1 MNCNNSWCIN
11 NYFIINIEYPD
22 SVEYQCPRFSL
33 LSRSWTIRPSAAGRV
48 FLAKR
53 TRSWWIP
60 TRVRRAP
67 LAGGRMRSWQVP
79 SLVNETYMYIAWKN
93 ETFAI
98 VEKYSLFL
106 IHKNIQYILIHV
118 HTEHILQVLFC
129 KVISMDWPNVTANL
143 LFVVNTRQT
152 FR

>member
-11 NYFIINIEYPD
+11 NDFIINIECPD

-79 SLVNETYMYIAWKN
+79 SLVNETYMYIAFVIIEKN
-93 ETFAI
+93 
-98 VEKYSLFL
+98 SLSL
-106 IHKNIQYILIHV
+106 IHINIQYILIH
-118 HTEHILQVLFC
+118 TEHILKLLFC
-129 KVISMDWPNVTANL
+129 KVYLWID
-143 LFVVNTRQT
+143 QI
-152 FR
+152 FRLIRYLW

>member
-11 NYFIINIEYPD
+11 NDFIINIEYPD

-79 SLVNETYMYIAWKN
+79 SLVNETYMYIAFVIIEKN
-93 ETFAI
+93 
-98 VEKYSLFL
+98 SLSL
-106 IHKNIQYILIHV
+106 IHINIQYILIH
-118 HTEHILQVLFC
+118 TEHILKLLFC
-129 KVISMDWPNVTANL
+129 KVYLWID
-143 LFVVNTRQT
+143 QI
-152 FR
+152 FRLIRYLW

>member
-11 NYFIINIEYPD
+11 NDFIINIEYPD
-22 SVEYQCPRFSL
+22 SVEYQCPKFSL

-48 FLAKR
+48 FLVKR

-98 VEKYSLFL
+98 IEKYSLFFYPYKYTIMRIFDAL
-106 IHKNIQYILIHV
+106 MRLKKLYLR
-118 HTEHILQVLFC
+118 
-129 KVISMDWPNVTANL
+129 S
-143 LFVVNTRQT
+143 
-152 FR
+152 

>member
-11 NYFIINIEYPD
+11 NDFIINIEYPD

-60 TRVRRAP
+60 TRVRRVL

-79 SLVNETYMYIAWKN
+79 SLVNETYMYIAFVIIEKN
-93 ETFAI
+93 
-98 VEKYSLFL
+98 SLSL
-106 IHKNIQYILIHV
+106 IHINIQYILIH
-118 HTEHILQVLFC
+118 TEHILKLLFC
-129 KVISMDWPNVTANL
+129 KVYLWIH
-143 LFVVNTRQT
+143 QI
-152 FR
+152 FRLIRYLW

>member
-11 NYFIINIEYPD
+11 NDFIINIEYPD

-33 LSRSWTIRPSAAGRV
+33 LSRNWTIRPSAAGRV

-60 TRVRRAP
+60 TRVRRVL

-79 SLVNETYMYIAWKN
+79 SLVNETYMYIAFVIIEKN
-93 ETFAI
+93 
-98 VEKYSLFL
+98 SLSL
-106 IHKNIQYILIHV
+106 IHINIQYILIH
-118 HTEHILQVLFC
+118 TEHILKLLFC
-129 KVISMDWPNVTANL
+129 KVYLWID
-143 LFVVNTRQT
+143 QI
-152 FR
+152 FRLIRYLW

>member
-11 NYFIINIEYPD
+11 NDFIINIEYPD

-98 VEKYSLFL
+98 IEKYTLSL
-106 IHKNIQYILIHV
+106 IHINTNTCTHRTYTSSAFLWIDQMLRLICY
-118 HTEHILQVLFC
+118 L
-129 KVISMDWPNVTANL
+129 W
-143 LFVVNTRQT
+143 
-152 FR
+152 